1 MSHRITFIDSHIVNY
16 QALIAQL
23 PADSEVVLLDADRDG
38 VLQIVAALQGKM
50 NLDAIDI
57 ISHGAPGILTLG
69 SGVLNN
75 SNLADYAAQ
84 LAEIGTHL
92 SVDGDILLDGCE
104 VAQGI
109 KGQAFIEQLA
119 ILTGANVAAST
130 NLTGAADLGGD
141 WVLEAQAGVVQSPTL
156 QLSYPGVL
164 AIIPGTTGDDA
175 LNGTAD
181 ADTLVGDAGNDTLL
195 GGGGN
200 DEAFF
205 FGNQADYVF
214 SLDSNG
220 QVTVRDTNTANGDEG
235 TDTFS
240 SIEIAHFAD
249 GDITIPRTGGEF
261 QVNTY
266 TRHHQAIPSITALS
280 NGGFVVAWGS
290 YLQDGSG
297 YGVYAQRY
305 DANGVVQGGEFR
317 VNTYTPYWQVRPSI
331 TALSN
336 GGFVVA
342 WQSSD
347 SVGGYDIYA
356 QRYDAEGVA
365 QGSEFRVNTYSANG
379 ANNPSITALKNGGFV
394 VTWMSSE
401 LDGSSSIYAQRYD
414 ANGVLQGGEFR
425 VNTYTDNSRDS

>member
-297 YGVYAQRY
+297 YGVYAQRSPTDTRMMILFEDSLGPNPAVSSFDSNFGRIKPRTPLPKQGVY
-305 DANGVVQGGEFR
+305 DL
-317 VNTYTPYWQVRPSI
+317 PSWR
-331 TALSN
+331 L
-336 GGFVVA
+336 VYELPC
-342 WQSSD
+342 W
-347 SVGGYDIYA
+347 DIY
-356 QRYDAEGVA
+356 DGMN
-365 QGSEFRVNTYSANG
+365 SDYSDDMG
-379 ANNPSITALKNGGFV
+379 YLLREI
-394 VTWMSSE
+394 
-401 LDGSSSIYAQRYD
+401 
-414 ANGVLQGGEFR
+414 
-425 VNTYTDNSRDS
+425 